1 MTEIIAATVFTILTG
16 IVIIFQGC
24 LAAGLPWGAA
34 SMGGKYPG
42 KYPPKMRIV
51 AIINMLV
58 LGFAAAIVLSAADI
72 LFSQLKPIVRVG
84 IWFVVGFYSIATILN
99 TITPSKIERIWAPVA
114 LLQAITS
121 SIVAIGCVL
130 KA

>member
-1 MTEIIAATVFTILTG
+1 MPETASAIIFTAVTG

-24 LAAGLPWGAA
+24 LAAGMPWGKA

-51 AIINMLV
+51 AVINMLI
-58 LGFAAAIVLSAADI
+58 LALMAALVLSEAN
-72 LFSQLKPIVRVG
+72 LFFPQLKSISSVG
-84 IWFVVGFYSIATILN
+84 IWIIVVFFIIGTILN

-114 LLQAITS
+114 FIQLITS
-121 SIVAIGCVL
+121 LIVAMS
-130 KA
+130 